1 VRLHRR
7 TLLGA
12 AAAIAVARPAR
23 AGRPI
28 VLLVGA
34 PAGST
39 ADQIARAFAPFLERH
54 LTRTRI
60 AVANAS
66 ADAGLAAYRALA
78 EADPSGDTLGW
89 VATPGLA
96 ARMIDRGGG
105 ALTDRLTLLGAL
117 QKEPIA
123 IVAPTANAI
132 ASVQDLFRR
141 AAAETEA
148 VPFATPPAG
157 SPPHL
162 AALRL
167 QAVADRRLNIVA
179 FPSAAAARQAV
190 VAGNVGAAALAL
202 SEAITPLREGKL
214 VGLGIAAHERIGAF
228 PDMAPLRDLG
238 LPLFAFIRRGL
249 ALPRKAAED
258 VVLRYKQAM
267 LDVIADPEF
276 QADAT
281 ASGFLPVWMEGTA
294 WTTQVEA
301 ERGALS
307 RLWAETPWL
316 PTAGG

>member
-1 VRLHRR
+1 VKLRR
-7 TLLGA
+7 RALLAG

-66 ADAGLAAYRALA
+66 ADAGLAAYRVLA
-78 EADPSGDTLGW
+78 EADPSGDMLGW

-96 ARMIDRGGG
+96 ARMIDRAGGD
-105 ALTDRLTLLGAL
+105 LIERMTLLGAL

-123 IVAPTANAI
+123 IVAPVASSI

-167 QAVADRRLNIVA
+167 QAVANRRLNIVA
-179 FPSAAAARQAV
+179 FPSASAARQAV
-190 VAGNVGAAALAL
+190 VAGHVGAAALAL
-202 SEAITPLREGKL
+202 SEAITPLREEKL
-214 VGLGIAAHERIGAF
+214 VGLGIAAHERMGAF
-228 PDMAPLRDLG
+228 PDMAPLRDAG

-249 ALPRKAAED
+249 ALPRGAAED

-267 LDVIADPEF
+267 GEVIADPEF
-276 QADAT
+276 RDHAEAT
-281 ASGFLPVWMEGTA
+281 GFLPAWMEGAA
-294 WTTQVEA
+294 WNTQIEA
-301 ERGALS
+301 ERDVLS
-307 RLWAETPWL
+307 RLWAEAPWR